1 MHKKIKY
8 WRCIFTH
15 KYSQTEQG
23 LVQVFE
29 GWKPFLNFSLVFK
42 KALLLIYFTCV
53 CVLPVRQPCIV
64 CMWCMQM
71 LDKGMEAL
79 ELSTAVVAGNEPPGS
94 FGRATSAF
102 TAESPPVP
110 RGTDY
115 HLLWLK
121 ESFLCQH
128 LKISIVSEQYHFAI
142 TVPQCENDSWK
153 QSLVFQMESTV
164 VFCINSHKD
173 RCLYFIHKHKI
184 YVF

>member
-8 WRCIFTH
+8 WRRIFTH

-53 CVLPVRQPCIV
+53 CVLPVRRPCIV
-64 CMWCMQM
+64 CMWCMQV

-115 HLLWLK
+115 CCDLKLPLPASENFYSLWAV
-121 ESFLCQH
+121 SFCNYGATMRKWQLEAVFS
-128 LKISIVSEQYHFAI
+128 ISNGKHCSI
-142 TVPQCENDSWK
+142 
-153 QSLVFQMESTV
+153 
-164 VFCINSHKD
+164 
-173 RCLYFIHKHKI
+173 LY
-184 YVF
+184 